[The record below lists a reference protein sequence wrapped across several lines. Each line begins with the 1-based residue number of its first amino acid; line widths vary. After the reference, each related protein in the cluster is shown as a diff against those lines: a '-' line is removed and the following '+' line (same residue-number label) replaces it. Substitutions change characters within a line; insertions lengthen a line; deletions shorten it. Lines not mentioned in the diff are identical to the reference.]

1 MDFVFTYCN
10 SIVSYHLIKMS
21 NVIEISQDQFIDEV
35 VEKSKTIPV
44 IVDFWAPWC
53 GPCKQLTPVLEKVV
67 ESKKGKVIL
76 AKINVDEN
84 QGIAAQLNVRSIPT
98 VYGFV
103 DGKPIDAFQGAQPE
117 SKIEEMV
124 KKLID
129 SAPGNEI
136 PKLLEEADNLFK
148 ETKYEEAQKIYEN
161 LISLDPGNPTVI
173 AGMLRCLLQLQ
184 KNDDAKE
191 IFNSLDDEILKD
203 EEILKVKKLIDNL
216 DNSNKG
222 ESIEELIN
230 KLRLD
235 PDNKDLTLEIAEKY
249 FSLNQNEEGFET
261 LLNLYNKDSKWNDE
275 IAKKKLLEYFD
286 LLGFNDPNVINAR
299 KKLSSMMFK

>member
-1 MDFVFTYCN
+1 
-10 SIVSYHLIKMS
+10 MS

-136 PKLLEEADNLFK
+136 PKLLEEADGLFK
-148 ETKYEEAQKIYEN
+148 ETKYEEAQKIYEA
-161 LISLDPGNPTVI
+161 LIALDPGNPTVI

-191 IFNSLDDEILKD
+191 IFNSLDDAILKN
-203 EEILKVKKLIDNL
+203 EEVLKIKKLIDNL

-235 PDNKDLTLEIAEKY
+235 PDNKDLTLQIAEKY
-249 FSLNQNEEGFET
+249 FSLNKNEEGFET

-299 KKLSSMMFK
+299 KKLSSMMFR